1 MKTILFLAG
10 FLISAFAIGQ
20 DLDFDRFDES
30 IMNKVLF
37 QKMNEYTETNFN
49 YSISPTTKGQKFI
62 YKLLIKNI
70 DKMLFDELDIK
81 LNKKIGKRYDSNEI
95 KKVNQVGCIGLLDS
109 IPSNCIKTYQEAA
122 KRCIKDWSNSDNSL
136 FMGWRK
142 NGSAISIYNSRNQTL
157 YLFFG
162 YFE

>member
-70 DKMLFDELDIK
+70 DKMLFDELDH
-81 LNKKIGKRYDSNEI
+81 
-95 KKVNQVGCIGLLDS
+95 
-109 IPSNCIKTYQEAA
+109 
-122 KRCIKDWSNSDNSL
+122 
-136 FMGWRK
+136 
-142 NGSAISIYNSRNQTL
+142 
-157 YLFFG
+157 
-162 YFE
+162 